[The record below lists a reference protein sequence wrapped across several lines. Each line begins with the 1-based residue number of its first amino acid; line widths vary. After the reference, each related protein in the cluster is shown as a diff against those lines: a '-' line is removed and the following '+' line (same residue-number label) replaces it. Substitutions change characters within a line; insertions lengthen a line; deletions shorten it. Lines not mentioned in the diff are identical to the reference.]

1 MIIVCFLLFMPYK
14 LHLFKVL
21 MNVLIY
27 SKQRII
33 STPKFFAIFTA
44 ITAIRRSLMVFLIQL
59 RRSSHTWVH
68 RRYKKIIFIF
78 ASVLLLDTLTNVRY
92 CFLQIE
98 NQVINQSPFSIMR
111 KKVVTLLS
119 FFGEKSFDAK
129 RL

>member
-1 MIIVCFLLFMPYK
+1 
-14 LHLFKVL
+14 
-21 MNVLIY
+21 
-27 SKQRII
+27 
-33 STPKFFAIFTA
+33 
-44 ITAIRRSLMVFLIQL
+44 
-59 RRSSHTWVH
+59 
-68 RRYKKIIFIF
+68 
-78 ASVLLLDTLTNVRY
+78 VLLLDTLTNVRY